1 MVSGD
6 PGHEELRM
14 IRWQG
19 SEYEFDIDKAGTA
32 ELREIKRK
40 YKLSLRKLLEGLEEM
55 DVDAVTCVYWLVMR
69 SDGKH
74 DDLVLGDD
82 LEFPVVEFMAAW
94 ADDQQ
99 EAEPDPTQDGSLPDT
114 ATPQLNGSSTRT
126 SAKSATSTS
135 PASPASTA
143 SSRGTSTG

>member
-1 MVSGD
+1 
-6 PGHEELRM
+6 M

-40 YKLSLRKLLEGLEEM
+40 YGFSLRKLLEALEEM
-55 DVDAVTCVYWLVMR
+55 DVDAVTCMYWLVMR

-74 DDLVLGDD
+74 DDLVLGDG

-94 ADDQQ
+94 AESAE

-114 ATPQLNGSSTRT
+114 ATLPPNGSSTKT

-135 PASPASTA
+135 EASPASMA